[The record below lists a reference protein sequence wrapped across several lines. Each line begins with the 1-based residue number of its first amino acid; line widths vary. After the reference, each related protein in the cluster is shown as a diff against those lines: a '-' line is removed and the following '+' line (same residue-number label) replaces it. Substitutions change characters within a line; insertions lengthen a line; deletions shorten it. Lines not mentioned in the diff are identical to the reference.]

1 MTLTADE
8 RRLGYRL
15 KLRDLQ
21 VLLAIAQN
29 GSMGKAAAALAVS
42 QPAISKAISDLEHAL
57 GVRLLDR
64 NPRGVE
70 PTVYARALLDRGVV
84 VFDELKQAVEQIRSL
99 ADPSSGELRIASTIA
114 IASGFIPAVI
124 DRLSRQYPRLIF
136 HLSAGEAS
144 TTYSALEGRKVDL
157 VVAPIFTPAL
167 DPHLAAELLYDEPLV
182 VVAGATAAWWRR
194 RRLKLADLMEATWTL
209 PPPESLYGGVVA
221 EAFRNEG
228 LEVPHATV
236 FTSVTAVRYALLA
249 TGRFLSIVQGSVVRF
264 VLADTSASAAIVS
277 TALPEARLRA
287 TRASAG
293 VRSNNDCTNSI
304 GGACGRVT
312 GVRINTATQ
321 REKISRADRRTGMT
335 CATRAA
341 PASASVARTGKDRT
355 HPPLIELIVA
365 TDVCSN

>member
-1 MTLTADE
+1 MGITVAITADE

-21 VLLAIAQN
+21 MLLAIAQH

-42 QPAISKAISDLEHAL
+42 QPAVSKAVSDLEYAL

-70 PTVYARALLDRGVV
+70 PTVYARALLDRGVI

-124 DRLSRQYPRLIF
+124 DQLSRQYPRLIF

-144 TTYSALEGRKVDL
+144 TTYSALEARKVDL
-157 VVAPIFTPAL
+157 VVAPIFTPNL
-167 DPHLAAELLYDEPLV
+167 DAHLAAEVLYDEPLV
-182 VVAGATAAWWRR
+182 VVAGANAAWSRR
-194 RRLKLADLMEATWTL
+194 RRLKLSDLMEATWTL

-221 EAFRNEG
+221 EAFRSEG
-228 LEVPHATV
+228 LKVPGATV
-236 FTSVTAVRYALLA
+236 FTSVTAVRNALLA

-264 VLADTSASAAIVS
+264 NYLASQFKVLPVALPTTRRPIAAITLKARTLS
-277 TALPEARLRA
+277 PSARLFIDCARKIA
-287 TRASAG
+287 RQSP
-293 VRSNNDCTNSI
+293 RS
-304 GGACGRVT
+304 
-312 GVRINTATQ
+312 Q
-321 REKISRADRRTGMT
+321 
-335 CATRAA
+335 
-341 PASASVARTGKDRT
+341 
-355 HPPLIELIVA
+355 
-365 TDVCSN
+365 